1 MTERCELDVLG
12 VSYVGPHCVEPDRY
26 EIVLEVQPAP
36 GAPRTQIALRFQA
49 AEATFLAHMVQSNPP
64 HARVDEDLLDQV
76 AAHDT

>member
-1 MTERCELDVLG
+1 MTEKRELDVVG
-12 VSYVGPHCVEPDRY
+12 VSYAGPHCVEPDCY

-36 GAPRTQIALRFQA
+36 GAPPMQIALRFHS